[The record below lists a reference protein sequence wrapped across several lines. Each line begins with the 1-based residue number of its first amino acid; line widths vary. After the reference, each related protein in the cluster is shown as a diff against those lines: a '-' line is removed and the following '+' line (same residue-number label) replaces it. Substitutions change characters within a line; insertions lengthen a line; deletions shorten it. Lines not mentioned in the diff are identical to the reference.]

1 MSTLLEVSAVELETM
16 VATGEKILADFYSDS
31 CGPCKMLTIVLE
43 GIAKSVDNVKIV
55 KVNFDRN
62 KDMLGKFA
70 VTMYPTMI
78 VFENGVEV
86 KRLKGLQQKPLI
98 MKALQ

>member
-1 MSTLLEVSAVELETM
+1 MSALLEVSAAELETM
-16 VATGEKILADFYSDS
+16 VATGKKILADFYSDS

-43 GIAKSVDNVKIV
+43 GIADSVDNVKIV

-78 VFENGVEV
+78 IFENGVEV